1 MTVLDQTQILLGGM
15 IAGVIIAL
23 GEGLRNVALST
34 QISSSMPLAVFVI
47 RCLML
52 GFGCILLYA
61 AMLPRFGSGVK
72 AAAQCGI
79 IVFLIG
85 AAFPPFG
92 MTTSAFPAPRELL
105 IAIMS
110 NAVVIPLATIAG
122 AWAYREKAQPSLV
135 RHVPKP

>member
-1 MTVLDQTQILLGGM
+1 MDTTRILLGGL
-15 IAGVIIAL
+15 IAGGFITL
-23 GEGLRNVALST
+23 GEGLRSAVLSA
-34 QISSSMPLAVFVI
+34 QISMSMPLPVLVV
-47 RCLML
+47 RCVML
-52 GFGCILLYA
+52 GFGCVLLYA

-92 MTTSAFPAPRELL
+92 MTTSAFPAPREVLVAV
-105 IAIMS
+105 IW

-122 AWAYREKAQPSLV
+122 AWAYREKQTLV
-135 RHVPKP
+135 RSVTER

>member
-1 MTVLDQTQILLGGM
+1 MDTTRIFLGGL

-23 GEGLRNVALST
+23 GEGLRSALLSA
-34 QISSSMPLAVFVI
+34 QISMSMPLPVFVD
-47 RCLML
+47 RCIML
-52 GFGCILLYA
+52 GFGCVLVYA
-61 AMLPRFGSGVK
+61 ATLPRFGSGVK

-92 MTTSAFPAPRELL
+92 MTTSAFPAPREVLVAM
-105 IAIMS
+105 IW

-122 AWAYREKAQPSLV
+122 ALAYREKEASFV
-135 RHVPKP
+135 RRAER

>member
-1 MTVLDQTQILLGGM
+1 MDTTRILLGGL

-23 GEGLRNVALST
+23 GEGLRSALLSA
-34 QISSSMPLAVFVI
+34 QINMSMPLPVFVV
-47 RCLML
+47 RCIML
-52 GFGCILLYA
+52 GFGCVLVYA
-61 AMLPRFGSGVK
+61 ATLPRFGSGVK

-92 MTTSAFPAPRELL
+92 MTTSAFPAPREVLVAM
-105 IAIMS
+105 IW

-122 AWAYREKAQPSLV
+122 ALAYREKEASFV
-135 RHVPKP
+135 RRAER

>member
-1 MTVLDQTQILLGGM
+1 MDTTRIILGGL

-23 GEGLRNVALST
+23 GEGLRSALLSA
-34 QISSSMPLAVFVI
+34 QISMSMPLPVFVV
-47 RCLML
+47 RCIML
-52 GFGCILLYA
+52 GFGCVLVYA
-61 AMLPRFGSGVK
+61 ATLPRFGSGVK

-92 MTTSAFPAPRELL
+92 MTTSAFPAPREVLV
-105 IAIMS
+105 AMMW

-122 AWAYREKAQPSLV
+122 ALAYRERETSFV
-135 RHVPKP
+135 RRAER

>member
-1 MTVLDQTQILLGGM
+1 MDASRILLGGLL
-15 IAGVIIAL
+15 AGVIITL
-23 GEGLRNVALST
+23 GEALRSVVLSA
-34 QISSSMPLAVFVI
+34 QISTSMPLGVFVI

-52 GFGCILLYA
+52 GFGCVLLYA
-61 AMLPRFGSGVK
+61 ATLPRFGAGVK

-92 MTTSAFPAPRELL
+92 MTTSAFPEPRAVLMAM
-105 IAIMS
+105 IW

-122 AWAYREKAQPSLV
+122 ALAYREKESSLV
-135 RHVPKP
+135 RHIAQR